1 VASHHLLSI
10 ILVIKVKQVTKTPF
24 CHIPR
29 SSKLPT
35 DKCPVGTHSEFV
47 AIVQKQT
54 YVGKLTNTSLLYIA
68 AINEMANTIG
78 AQLAGL
84 FKSGNGRR
92 LSAAEASLVDEAQTF
107 LSDAM
112 TRIHDMNSQVKS
124 NIEGRFADLP
134 SMERSL
140 NMYMKDIG
148 IYKNYDGLFNGSLV
162 HDLIKADSLDEAAA
176 IVEKVEEDICTAEEY
191 IPSEKMQTKCTGHEI
206 KLVYEPKECVID
218 EKNHVIDCTPAKLV
232 LKKIPGGCTFKHHT
246 APEWKSKEC
255 KMETEFEIHP
265 GKSHSGSKGGD
276 NYTLYIDTHNF
287 TMPKIH

>member
-1 VASHHLLSI
+1 
-10 ILVIKVKQVTKTPF
+10 
-24 CHIPR
+24 
-29 SSKLPT
+29 
-35 DKCPVGTHSEFV
+35 
-47 AIVQKQT
+47 
-54 YVGKLTNTSLLYIA
+54 
-68 AINEMANTIG
+68 MANTIG

-191 IPSEKMQTKCTGHEI
+191 TPSEKKQTKCTGHEI